1 MSLERVL
8 RILENFGLARTDAEV
23 YVYLAKKGPK
33 RETDLSSVFRMTEQQ
48 LYSSLTNLQSK
59 GMVTATVEKSALFS
73 AVAFERVLELL
84 VKANIEQAQAIK
96 ETKEELLIN
105 WRSMTKRDDT

>member
-23 YVYLAKKGPK
+23 YVYLAKRGPK
-33 RETDLSSVFRMTEQQ
+33 NEKDLANALKLAQQQ
-48 LYSSLTNLQSK
+48 LYSSLKNLQNK
-59 GMVTATVEKSALFS
+59 GIITATVEKSALFS

-84 VKANIEQAQAIK
+84 VKANIEQAQSIK
-96 ETKEELLIN
+96 ETKEDILAS
-105 WRSMTKRDDT
+105 WRSMAKRDDT

>member
-33 RETDLSSVFRMTEQQ
+33 SEKDLVNALKLAKQQ
-48 LYSSLTNLQSK
+48 LYSSLKNLQSK
-59 GMVTATVEKSALFS
+59 GIVTATVEKSALFS

-84 VKANIEQAQAIK
+84 VKANIEQAQSIK
-96 ETKEELLIN
+96 ETKEDILAS
-105 WRSMTKRDDT
+105 WRSMAKRDDT